1 MRSWVEFL
9 FFQAT
14 RAIFFILPRSW
25 CLAGGEK
32 LGSLI
37 YRLDGHHRKIAM
49 KNLGIAYGGAKRPSE
64 IRTIAR
70 ASFLS
75 FGRLMAD
82 IFKLFP
88 LSREERE
95 KLVTVEGWENLT
107 AALAQGKGVLAFSAH
122 LGNWEIGSLLLS
134 KAAKLHVVARAL
146 DNKLMEKALVRFR
159 NSLGANVIYKQQA
172 SRKVLQALRNGE
184 IVAILIDQNVLRSQA
199 VFVDFFGRPAATT
212 PALGAFHLRTRAPL
226 LPVFCLPTPGG
237 GYRLKILPSPTID
250 LDGDIETNVLK
261 ITGTCTKMIEDEIN
275 KTPEAWLW
283 FHDRWRSRPEK
294 ERGAQDGNP

>member
-1 MRSWVEFL
+1 MRSRIEFL
-9 FFQAT
+9 FFQAI
-14 RAIFFILPRSW
+14 RAIFFILPRPW
-25 CLAGGEK
+25 CLSGGEK

-37 YRLDGHHRKIAM
+37 FRLDGHHRKIAL
-49 KNLGIAYGGAKRPSE
+49 KNLEIAYGGAKRPSE
-64 IRTIAR
+64 LQAIAR
-70 ASFLS
+70 ASFRS
-75 FGRLMAD
+75 FGRLTAD
-82 IFKLFP
+82 IFKL
-88 LSREERE
+88 LSLSQEERE
-95 KLVTVEGWENLT
+95 KLVAVEGWENLT
-107 AALAQGKGVLAFSAH
+107 EALAQGKGVLVFSAH

-134 KAAKLHVVARAL
+134 KAARLNVVARAL
-146 DNKLMEKALVRFR
+146 DNKLMERALTRFR

-172 SRKVLQALRNGE
+172 SRKVLQSLRNGE

-212 PALGAFHLRTRAPL
+212 PALGAFHLRTQAPL

-237 GYRLKILPSPTID
+237 GYRLKILPAPRID
-250 LDGDIETNVLK
+250 LGGDIETNVLK

-294 ERGAQDGNP
+294 ERSAPHGNP